1 MKMNLS
7 NRLLG
12 YADDARLLII
22 NADDLGMSYTINDAI
37 FRTLKAGLVR
47 STSLMVPWP
56 AALNALQFLKQ
67 NPDIPFGVHLSVIN
81 DNPGYRWKPLL
92 PTEQVPSLVDADGY
106 FHTEE
111 HMSAFLAL
119 ARVDELEPEFRA
131 QIEVVMAAG
140 LQPTHL
146 DWHCL
151 HNGGRADI
159 LDLTVRLGKEYGMAV
174 RVYQNP
180 VTEQLQREGLPTN
193 DHDLMDSYDVE
204 INAKSATYARMLR
217 ELPAGVTEWAVH
229 PGLENAEMRTIEP
242 ESWQVRT
249 SDFDFLMSPQAR
261 ELIDREGIILLDYK
275 QFQTLWQ
282 AKQSS
287 V

>member
-1 MKMNLS
+1 MNLS

-37 FRTLKAGLVR
+37 FRALKAGLVR

-56 AALNALQFLKQ
+56 AALNALQYLKQ
-67 NPDIPFGVHLSVIN
+67 NPEIPFGVHLSVIN

-92 PTEQVPSLVDADGY
+92 PTEQVPSLVDAAGY
-106 FHTEE
+106 FPTLDQ
-111 HMSAFLAL
+111 MATFIAA
-119 ARVDELEPEFRA
+119 ARVDELEQEFRA
-131 QIEVVMAAG
+131 QIEVVLSTG
-140 LQPTHL
+140 LKPTHL

-159 LDLTVRLGKEYGMAV
+159 LALTVALAKEYGLAV
-174 RVYQNP
+174 RVSDSQLID
-180 VTEQLQREGLPTN
+180 QLQRDGLPTN
-193 DHDLMDSYDVE
+193 DHNLMDSYDVE

-261 ELIDREGIILLDYK
+261 ELIDHEGIILLDYK
-275 QFQTLWQ
+275 PFQTLWQ
-282 AKQSS
+282 TKQSS